1 MKKKKK
7 KKKKKNFKKWIK
19 NKTYLYVFCDSSQ
32 CYGGFKLGHRACS
45 YARDP
50 HLICISISKVGTT
63 PEDSCLAAI
72 RSQPGRPTGTSFCT
86 EWCGGYN
93 LLLTNLQLPLRALV
107 SDTLRQRVATGASL
121 KSARWRRKSCL
132 ELCGVVSYTG
142 WNQCDLLL
150 LSSSS
155 SSSFFFLLF
164 FFFSFLFFF
173 FFSHPLF
180 SRVLVCPDVITMP
193 IVPGE
198 SGTFVAIGLVWRG
211 LRLSSL
217 ASSLLWGLSIYR
229 LYHRISKGRI
239 NHYQFGFLLFFCC
252 CWWWWWWWWWWC
264 CCCWKLNLPY
274 STRGKRNAIQY
285 NTTLL
290 SLKMQIRKKINI
302 LETYTKYI

>member
-155 SSSFFFLLF
+155 SSSFFFSF
-164 FFFSFLFFF
+164 FFFLFPFFLFFLSPAF
-173 FFSHPLF
+173 LSCSCLPRCNYHAYRAR
-180 SRVLVCPDVITMP
+180 RVWHFRSYRSGVEGTQ
-193 IVPGE
+193 IV
-198 SGTFVAIGLVWRG
+198 FIGQF
-211 LRLSSL
+211 
-217 ASSLLWGLSIYR
+217 ASVGPFYL
-229 LYHRISKGRI
+229 
-239 NHYQFGFLLFFCC
+239 
-252 CWWWWWWWWWWC
+252 
-264 CCCWKLNLPY
+264 
-274 STRGKRNAIQY
+274 
-285 NTTLL
+285 
-290 SLKMQIRKKINI
+290 
-302 LETYTKYI
+302 